1 MIKIF
6 MAKSKETFNK
16 KDKEQRRRKNKQDKE
31 QKKEERKA
39 NSKKG
44 KSLDEMLAYV
54 DENGNISDTPPDP
67 RNKKI
72 FKAEDMQIKVPEGN
86 QRDYTRTGTVHF
98 FDEEKGFG
106 FILDDNTKERIFV
119 HSTNVEEPLKAA
131 DKVIFEVE
139 AGNRGPSA
147 VNVKKAASIK

>member
-1 MIKIF
+1 

-16 KDKEQRRRKNKQDKE
+16 KDKEQRRMKQKKE
-31 QKKEERKA
+31 KQEKKEERKN

-44 KSLDEMLAYV
+44 KSLDEMMAYV
-54 DENGNISDTPPDP
+54 DDEGNITDTPPDP
-67 RNKKI
+67 RNRKV
-72 FKAEDMQIKVPEGN
+72 FKVEDIQIKVPEGGN
-86 QRDYTRTGTVHF
+86 ERDFTRTGTVHF

-106 FILDDNTKERIFV
+106 FILDSKSQERIFV
-119 HSTNVEEPLKAA
+119 HSSNLMEPVKAA

-147 VNVKKAASIK
+147 VNVKKANGK